1 LSKLSAGLVEG
12 LVNGLLKKHF
22 DEPADIPEVHREWW
36 GMCCSDRKFVA
47 IAAPRGHAKSTAI
60 TISYTI
66 AAIVFR
72 SASNV
77 LVISDTESQAC
88 GFVDSIKRMFTDNED
103 LKQTFG
109 IKGLAKDSVTEII
122 VSFDDGHEARL
133 VAKGSGQ
140 SLRGALWDMKRPDL
154 VVGDDLENE
163 EIVMN
168 KERREKFRKWMNG
181 TVVPMLAKKGKLRIV
196 GTILHADAY
205 LERLM
210 PKKHEKGVVE
220 NGLAI
225 YSDPKKVWLT
235 AKYKAHD
242 AMLTKALW
250 PENKGIEWLRRER
263 ETFREAG
270 EMDLWAQEMLNI
282 PLDEASAPFQ
292 RKDFVPMDSGDFNR
306 NFHYYIGTDFAL
318 KEEQKSDY
326 TAFVVGAVD
335 EQGALYIVHVVK
347 ERMDVN
353 ESQDTLFEL
362 ISKYNPEMVFFE
374 KGQIWAALEVTIKER
389 MYRTGAFFNY
399 EAFPSMVEKVSRTGP
414 VRARMRAGAVK
425 FNKEAHWYQDFED
438 ECVGF
443 PRLAHDDQVD
453 ALALIGRGLLKFREA
468 PSAKELMDEAYEEE
482 KIAGGFYDHGREEM
496 TGY

>member
-1 LSKLSAGLVEG
+1 LSVLSAELVEG

-22 DEPADIPEVHREWW
+22 DEPAEIPAVHLEWW
-36 GMCCSDRKFVA
+36 KMCCSDRKFVA

-72 SASNV
+72 AATNI
-77 LVISDTESQAC
+77 LIISDTEAQAS
-88 GFVDSIKRMFTDNED
+88 GFVDGIKRMFLNNDD
-103 LKQTFG
+103 LIKMFG
-109 IKGLAKDSVTEII
+109 VKGLLKDSVTEVII
-122 VSFDDGHEARL
+122 EFDDGYEVRL

-140 SLRGALWDMKRPDL
+140 SLRGALWNNKRPDL

-181 TVVPMLAKKGKLRIV
+181 TVVPMLSKKGKLRIV
-196 GTILHADAY
+196 GTILHADSY
-205 LERLM
+205 LERRM
-210 PKKHEKGVVE
+210 PKRHQRGVVE
-220 NGLAI
+220 KGLAI
-225 YSDPKKVWLT
+225 YSNPETAWFA

-242 AMLTKALW
+242 PMLTEALW
-250 PENKGIEWLRRER
+250 PENKPIEWLKQER
-263 ETFREAG
+263 EVFREAG

-292 RKDFVPMDSGDFNR
+292 RRDFVPMEAKEFDR
-306 NFHYYIGTDFAL
+306 NFHYYIGTDFAYKL
-318 KEEQKSDY
+318 DQKSDY

-335 EQGALYIVHVVK
+335 EAGALYIVHVVK
-347 ERMDVN
+347 ERLDVN
-353 ESQDTLFEL
+353 ESQDTLFAL
-362 ISKYNPEMVFFE
+362 IEKYNPEMVFFE
-374 KGQIWAALEVTIKER
+374 KGQIWAGLEVTVKER
-389 MYRTGAFFNY
+389 MYRTGTFFNY
-399 EAFPSMVEKVSRTGP
+399 EAFASMVDKVARTGP
-414 VRARMRAGAVK
+414 IRARMRAGAVRFHK
-425 FNKEAHWYQDFED
+425 DAHWYQDFED

-453 ALALIGRGLLKFREA
+453 ALALLGRGLLKFREA
-468 PSAKELMDEAYEEE
+468 PTSQELVDEAYEEE
-482 KIAGGFYDHGREEM
+482 KIAGGFYNHGREEL